1 MCDVLAACPISIR
14 TDETATTFSFVN
26 RLPICDCLMQTER
39 NHRKEGQEQGER
51 EGGGAGR
58 KQNRQTRDY
67 ELIVGRCEPIG
78 AIVGQRRQQSS
89 AGKPAHGVRARLQ
102 HSKKRY
108 GEKDERGLTN
118 TSENLAID
126 ACVFVTEIERRHQL
140 FSANRFRGTPGLND
154 SGVGWLVW
162 YKTLIRAGHC
172 KATVPTG
179 LSSN

>member
-78 AIVGQRRQQSS
+78 AIVGQRVSRAVLASRHTEFEQDYTARRGTERKTNAVSQTPAKIWRLMHVCSLQKSS
-89 AGKPAHGVRARLQ
+89 ADISCFRRT
-102 HSKKRY
+102 
-108 GEKDERGLTN
+108 D
-118 TSENLAID
+118 SE
-126 ACVFVTEIERRHQL
+126 EHQ
-140 FSANRFRGTPGLND
+140 GWMTPE
-154 SGVGWLVW
+154 
-162 YKTLIRAGHC
+162 
-172 KATVPTG
+172 
-179 LSSN
+179 